1 MLDILKKTYYRLP
14 PFINRIAYLVPIEY
28 RLGGKTFIETL
39 NFIHKS
45 EKWPSEKL
53 RKYQAHMLKKILNYA
68 VKHIPYYRGI
78 KLSGNAFRDLEKFP
92 IIDKNEII
100 ENIHSFIP
108 KNISKLKVSMDTT
121 GGTSGR
127 QMRFYVDNKAY
138 AKEWAFIISL
148 WQRVGYQLGDKI
160 ISIRG
165 GSILFKNSIWRE
177 QPIYNAI
184 ELSPFHLNPK
194 TLPKYLTIIRHTKPK
209 FIHGYP
215 SAITILAKYIINNNI
230 TDLPKTKAILLASE
244 GTYPGQRELIE
255 QAFKTKT
262 FTWYGQSEKVVL
274 AGECEHSKIYHV
286 FPQYGFIELLGKDG
300 SIINQDNPSEE
311 GEIVGTSFI
320 THTMPFIRYR
330 TGDYA
335 TWNEEQKC
343 TCNRQYPLI
352 KNIKGRWKQE
362 MVIGK
367 HGSLI
372 PLTAINIHSEELNKV
387 YNYQY
392 YQDTPGILILKVKP
406 FKNFTEK
413 DKRKIKQLFK
423 MRLGDELDI
432 IIQETNEIEYAP
444 GGKIKMLIQKLNTTL

>member
-39 NFIHKS
+39 NFIHES
-45 EKWPSEKL
+45 ERWPSEKL
-53 RKYQAHMLKKILNYA
+53 RKYQAYMLKNILNYA

-100 ENIHSFIP
+100 ENIHLFIP

-194 TLPKYLTIIRHTKPK
+194 TLPKYLGIIRHTKPK

-311 GEIVGTSFI
+311 GEITGTSFI
-320 THTMPFIRYR
+320 TYTMPCIRYR
-330 TGDYA
+330 TRDYA
-335 TWNEEQKC
+335 TWN
-343 TCNRQYPLI
+343 CN
-352 KNIKGRWKQE
+352 
-362 MVIGK
+362 
-367 HGSLI
+367 
-372 PLTAINIHSEELNKV
+372 T
-387 YNYQY
+387 
-392 YQDTPGILILKVKP
+392 
-406 FKNFTEK
+406 
-413 DKRKIKQLFK
+413 
-423 MRLGDELDI
+423 
-432 IIQETNEIEYAP
+432 
-444 GGKIKMLIQKLNTTL
+444 